1 MVSTL
6 AKRIVPDDLSL
17 ELVRDAESYLNKQ
30 FVLTLTD
37 GDGRTT
43 EVVLDGIQVGDIIA
57 DARDG
62 GGLPVQFPC
71 TEKRPAGAQG
81 ERVPPGT
88 PQGPQ
93 PAVSRRRSLANE
105 SLTVKTKSRK
115 MEGCKPSWPVPI

>member
-71 TEKRPAGAQG
+71 EEVPHGQEKA
-81 ERVPPGT
+81 
-88 PQGPQ
+88 
-93 PAVSRRRSLANE
+93 
-105 SLTVKTKSRK
+105 
-115 MEGCKPSWPVPI
+115 